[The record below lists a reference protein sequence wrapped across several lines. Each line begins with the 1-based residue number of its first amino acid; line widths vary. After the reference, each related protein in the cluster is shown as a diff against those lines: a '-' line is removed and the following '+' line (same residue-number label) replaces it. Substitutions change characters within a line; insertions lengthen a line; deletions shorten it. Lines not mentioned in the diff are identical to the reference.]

1 MTKMWS
7 PPGSAAWTVWLW
19 WATYAESATPP
30 AIATLKREDDARA
43 RKALISPGAL
53 PRKFGGNCEA
63 QYDEH
68 NDAQPIGSVRA
79 AVQSRRGARGA
90 RASPSGLDQTRG
102 PLSLPLWSSIRSELN
117 CLWRDVYGEPY
128 SHAASLSRA
137 AARSAGEGA
146 GRCIT
151 TSSSSRCSST
161 STFFRSR
168 RRSSSR

>member
-30 AIATLKREDDARA
+30 AIATLKREDEARA

-90 RASPSGLDQTRG
+90 RASPSGLDQTRR
-102 PLSLPLWSSIRSELN
+102 PLSLPLSFVELHQ
-117 CLWRDVYGEPY
+117 E
-128 SHAASLSRA
+128 
-137 AARSAGEGA
+137 
-146 GRCIT
+146 
-151 TSSSSRCSST
+151 
-161 STFFRSR
+161 
-168 RRSSSR
+168 